1 MPLVLPGVRTLE
13 VEGSSDCFSC
23 QWLSFFAHM
32 GKEQAPLII
41 KNTFNFDGQ

>member
-13 VEGSSDCFSC
+13 VEGSSDSHW
-23 QWLSFFAHM
+23 QEKQSFFAHM

-41 KNTFNFDGQ
+41 KNTFNFDWQ